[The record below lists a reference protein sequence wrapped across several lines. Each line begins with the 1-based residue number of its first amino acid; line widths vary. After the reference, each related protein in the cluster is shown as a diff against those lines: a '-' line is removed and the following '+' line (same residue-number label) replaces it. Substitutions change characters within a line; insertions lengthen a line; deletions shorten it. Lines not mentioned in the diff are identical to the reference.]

1 MSKISSDHLKRAAY
15 IYIRQSTL
23 DQVQHNRE
31 SQRRQYGLQDRA
43 CQLGWEQ
50 IVVID
55 DDLGCS
61 GAGTEVRVGFER
73 LLAAVCQR
81 QVGAVFA
88 IEASRLARN
97 GRDWHTLIEFCA
109 LMDTLLIDE
118 DGIYAPNQP
127 NDRLLLGLKGTL
139 SEMELATFRQR
150 AQQALQLKAE
160 RGELYSVVPVGYV
173 RSDDDRLEKRPD
185 RRIQETIELVFKKFR
200 ELGSIRQ
207 VWLWLR
213 EQQIELPCQVF
224 TDDGCLL
231 EWKLPVYRTVWA
243 ILTNPSYAGAYAHG
257 RTQSRLLLED
267 GTKRVV
273 VQRVAQADW
282 AVLIIDHHEGY
293 IGWEEYQHNQA
304 VIAQNATMKGERV
317 QGAPRRGEALL
328 AGLLRCGHCGRKLH
342 VSYGGNGSSVV
353 RYHCRGAQMNQGGDK
368 CLSIG
373 SLRLEVSVVRELMRI
388 LQPLGLEAALR
399 ALEQNDEHFETL
411 RRQRQLA
418 LEQAQYEA
426 RRAQRQYDAVDPDN
440 RLVAGEL
447 ERRWNESLQQVRQLE
462 TDLVEFDQMRQAARL
477 GTEEQAA
484 LLALGEELP
493 YVWEHPA
500 APAQLKKRIV
510 RTVIEEIVVRVEANR
525 VCLVIHWQGGD
536 HTELKVVKNRCGQH
550 RWKTDVETVKIIEAI
565 ARLMSDSQIA
575 ATLNRLGKRTAKDL
589 TWTRSRVRTFR
600 RDHQIPVY
608 REGERQARRELVL
621 QEVAARLQVSPMTV
635 RRLIQQKV
643 LPAQQICKGA
653 PWIIHEDDVECPAV
667 RRALTGK
674 GPLSD
679 HSKQQA
685 LDFQ

>member
-43 CQLGWEQ
+43 YQLGWEQ

-61 GAGTEVRVGFER
+61 GAGTKVRVGFER

-109 LMDTLLIDE
+109 LMETLLIDE

-139 SEMELATFRQR
+139 SEVELATFRQR

-173 RSDDDRLEKRPD
+173 RSDDDRLEKRAD

-224 TDDGCLL
+224 TNEGCLL

-243 ILTNPSYAGAYAHG
+243 ILTNPSDAGAYAHG

-328 AGLLRCGHCGRKLH
+328 AGVLRCGHCGRKLH
-342 VSYGGNGSSVV
+342 VS
-353 RYHCRGAQMNQGGDK
+353 
-368 CLSIG
+368 
-373 SLRLEVSVVRELMRI
+373 
-388 LQPLGLEAALR
+388 
-399 ALEQNDEHFETL
+399 
-411 RRQRQLA
+411 
-418 LEQAQYEA
+418 
-426 RRAQRQYDAVDPDN
+426 
-440 RLVAGEL
+440 
-447 ERRWNESLQQVRQLE
+447 
-462 TDLVEFDQMRQAARL
+462 
-477 GTEEQAA
+477 
-484 LLALGEELP
+484 
-493 YVWEHPA
+493 
-500 APAQLKKRIV
+500 
-510 RTVIEEIVVRVEANR
+510 
-525 VCLVIHWQGGD
+525 
-536 HTELKVVKNRCGQH
+536 
-550 RWKTDVETVKIIEAI
+550 
-565 ARLMSDSQIA
+565 
-575 ATLNRLGKRTAKDL
+575 
-589 TWTRSRVRTFR
+589 
-600 RDHQIPVY
+600 
-608 REGERQARRELVL
+608 
-621 QEVAARLQVSPMTV
+621 
-635 RRLIQQKV
+635 
-643 LPAQQICKGA
+643 
-653 PWIIHEDDVECPAV
+653 
-667 RRALTGK
+667 
-674 GPLSD
+674 
-679 HSKQQA
+679 
-685 LDFQ
+685 